1 MNAYFKYP
9 RTFHFAWSEG
19 LSDDDKMLPSSTIFS
34 GKKVVVT
41 EKLDGENTTLY
52 SDHIHARSIDS
63 KHHPSRNWVKVLH
76 GNIKHEIPKG
86 FRICGENLYAHHSIH
101 YRNLETYFYVFAVYD
116 GKDCL
121 SWDDTKSYAEMLGLT
136 LAPVL
141 YYGKYDE
148 EKVKACFTG
157 NSVASPGDPQEGYVL
172 RLAESFLW
180 TGHSESAAKFVR
192 ANHVQTDEHWLTKP
206 VVPNLLRKL

>member
-76 GNIKHEIPKG
+76 GNIKHEIP
-86 FRICGENLYAHHSIH
+86 
-101 YRNLETYFYVFAVYD
+101 
-116 GKDCL
+116 
-121 SWDDTKSYAEMLGLT
+121 
-136 LAPVL
+136 
-141 YYGKYDE
+141 
-148 EKVKACFTG
+148 
-157 NSVASPGDPQEGYVL
+157 
-172 RLAESFLW
+172 
-180 TGHSESAAKFVR
+180 
-192 ANHVQTDEHWLTKP
+192 
-206 VVPNLLRKL
+206 